1 MKPLLKPIVN
11 SPSSLTN
18 RVLIRNNSYLSN
30 NSEYSVNNNSSTTNA
45 SAVRKKPYFLPK
57 IKTPRNNQVLKNAN
71 FDFFKR
77 NNNLSISDAM
87 SLPLRNSKSIKD
99 VFRMIDQADQVLRE
113 RMNNNSNGLG
123 GSRRHVRSV
132 AIGISKGIS
141 QKNYTINLLKEQRT
155 KINEK
160 ERIIDQVV
168 KEFSEQ
174 YEYDYKSFIDFVAE
188 EKRKQ
193 MLEEETMNNL
203 KEKKDQKKA
212 SLDEETLMNKR
223 LEENLD
229 KRIREIYILKSYGSF
244 LHQVFDKKFSFDE
257 INNGESRG
265 KNLEKVAAE
274 LIELYE
280 TKNKYEDY
288 PKELNDTEHLIKTYI
303 LFEDKILM
311 ALKNKDLANKEVA
324 QQKKI
329 NERELQQVKLS
340 LLDYES
346 DFRYLKQERNNVHA
360 EMKNFKIS
368 QNEILETILTCIIDL
383 GKDLGTKHPIPTE
396 MDKDHLSDFSLYAKK
411 TLDHLRGIEVSINDL
426 ISEIENTVEY
436 GNNTEKILM
445 ERCIGEQR
453 KINKREKQM
462 KLKMIQEELKN
473 QKNLRAIKRANKV
486 VVAGR
491 KAPMIF
497 NFKNKQKK
505 KNVKSDEKNDEK
517 INIYDVNDDE
527 DDSEEK

>member
-1 MKPLLKPIVN
+1 MKPFLGIAN
-11 SPSSLTN
+11 SNSFLENKILMRNSSF
-18 RVLIRNNSYLSN
+18 LSN
-30 NSEYSVNNNSSTTNA
+30 NSEYSKNNNSSTTIA
-45 SAVRKKPYFLPK
+45 SAKKKKPKYLPK
-57 IKTPRNNQVLKNAN
+57 IKSPKAALLPKYPKI
-71 FDFFKR
+71 DFFKK
-77 NNNLSISDAM
+77 NYDFSIYDPITP
-87 SLPLRNSKSIKD
+87 SLKSSRSIKQM
-99 VFRMIDQADQVLRE
+99 FNLIDQADNIVRN
-113 RMNNNSNGLG
+113 RMNKHGINTGTNRDRRKEAIDI
-123 GSRRHVRSV
+123 SR
-132 AIGISKGIS
+132 IIS

-203 KEKKDQKKA
+203 REKKDQKKA